1 MKQRKQ
7 GTVREWLMIT
17 TGILIMTAGVY
28 FFKFPNH
35 FSTGGVTGISIV
47 LGHYVPS
54 MTPGTF
60 VTVINVF
67 LLLIGIAVFG
77 KSFGLKTVYA
87 SLLMSAL
94 LRLLEIFC
102 PMEGPMTGQPLL
114 ELMFAVGLPAVGSAI
129 LFNVGAS
136 SGGTDIVAMIL
147 RKYSSLNI
155 GLALLCSD
163 TVITLSACV
172 AFGMETGLFSVLGL
186 IIKALFVDLVMDN
199 LQVKKCF
206 QIITSDPEPIEK
218 FIMQELHRGATR
230 LHGEGVYTHEGKTV
244 LMAVVSRHEA
254 VMLRNFIRKSDPE
267 SFMIIT
273 SSTEIIGNG
282 FRGVL

>member
-1 MKQRKQ
+1 MKNRK
-7 GTVREWLMIT
+7 GSAKEWLLIT
-17 TGILIMTAGVY
+17 AGILIMTVGIY

-47 LGHYVPS
+47 LGHYIPS
-54 MTPGTF
+54 MTPATF
-60 VTVINVF
+60 VTVINVI
-67 LLLIGIAVFG
+67 LLILGFAVFG
-77 KSFGLKTVYA
+77 KSFGIRTVYA
-87 SLLMSAL
+87 SLLMSGA
-94 LRLLEIFC
+94 LRLLEIVC
-102 PMEGPMTGQPLL
+102 PMDAPMTTQPLV

-129 LFNVGAS
+129 LFNVDAS

-147 RKYSSLNI
+147 RKYTSLNI
-155 GLALLCSD
+155 GIALLCTD

-206 QIITSDPEPIEK
+206 QIITSDPEPIEDY
-218 FIMQELHRGATR
+218 ITRELHRGATQ

-244 LMAVVSRHEA
+244 LMTVVNRHEA
-254 VMLRNFIRKSDPE
+254 IKLRNFIKANDPGA
-267 SFMIIT
+267 FMIIT

-282 FRGVL
+282 FRGVT